1 MAIPAGYSQHPS
13 GFWFYTDD
21 SGPYV
26 FDGTSMTL
34 ANAVNVLTQQGR
46 YSQYNRSFGGM
57 AVKKFDLS
65 VDGLPVGWNGPGLI
79 TGFRCLTGPGLIVG
93 LYDAASAAGTNLMP
107 GLATAAN
114 TYYPLAGP
122 GEAVF
127 FDISPF
133 FDITGGTYEVF
144 GINGA

>member
-1 MAIPAGYSQHPS
+1 MAIPAGYTHHPS

-26 FDGTSMTL
+26 YDGTSMIL
-34 ANAVNVLTQQGR
+34 LNSVNVLTQQGR
-46 YSQYNRSFGGM
+46 YSQFNRSFGGM
-57 AVKKFDLS
+57 AVKKFDLTA
-65 VDGLPVGWNGPGLI
+65 DGLPVGWTGPGLI
-79 TGFRCLTGPGLIVG
+79 TSIRCLTNGTIAG
-93 LYDAASAAGTNLMP
+93 LYDAASAVGTNLMP
-107 GLATAAN
+107 AFAMTAN
-114 TYYPLAGP
+114 NVYPLSGA

-133 FDITGGTYEVF
+133 FDITLGTYEVF